1 MVHIRF
7 DVKMCFFWEYL
18 ERIAFIGKRFR
29 AILLSKSLDAIEKG
43 GVMLLFLHGGLVR
56 RKLLLSGKVVYSQL
70 ADADS
75 DRVFSLTVWP
85 VF

>member
-1 MVHIRF
+1 M
-7 DVKMCFFWEYL
+7 
-18 ERIAFIGKRFR
+18 
-29 AILLSKSLDAIEKG
+29 LSKSLDAIEKG

-56 RKLLLSGKVVYSQL
+56 RKLLLSGKVVYGQL

>member
-1 MVHIRF
+1 MF
-7 DVKMCFFWEYL
+7 FFWEYF

-56 RKLLLSGKVVYSQL
+56 RKLLLSGKVVYGQL

-75 DRVFSLTVWP
+75 DRVFSMTEWP
-85 VF
+85 IL